1 MKIGF
6 FGTPDIGAYCL
17 ESLSRKHTVL
27 FAVTQEDK
35 PHGRSLRISKSAVSS
50 AAEKLGIQVFTP
62 PTLKDESLPE
72 TLNAFGADIF
82 VVVAYGK
89 IIPEAIFS
97 IPRFGSINLH
107 PSLLPRYRGA
117 APVESA
123 ILAGETVSGITV
135 QRITMRLDAGD
146 ILAQET
152 MQIGEDAT
160 AEDMYGIVLPHG
172 SCMLLDV
179 IDKLETG
186 TCVPRVQ
193 DESLA
198 TYCGKISKESARINW
213 KSPSAAIHNQI
224 RAYNPKPVSW
234 TVFRGSTLRIHKS
247 SLFRDGGVTLSPGEV
262 MIYQKRRILVGTED
276 QPIEIISLQPENKKN
291 MDSSAFINGYRPVT
305 GDTFS

>member
-17 ESLSRKHTVL
+17 ESLSQKHAVL

-50 AAEKLGIQVFTP
+50 AAEKLGIQVLTP
-62 PTLKDESLPE
+62 PTLKDESFPE

-89 IIPEAIFS
+89 IIPEVLFS

-123 ILAGETVSGITV
+123 ILAGETISGITV

-172 SCMLLDV
+172 ARMLLDV

-186 TCVPRVQ
+186 NCVPRVQ

-234 TVFRGSTLRIHKS
+234 TVFRGASLRIHKS
-247 SLFRDGGVTLSPGEV
+247 ALFHDGGVTLSPGEI
-262 MIYQKRRILVGTED
+262 MIYQKRRILAGTED